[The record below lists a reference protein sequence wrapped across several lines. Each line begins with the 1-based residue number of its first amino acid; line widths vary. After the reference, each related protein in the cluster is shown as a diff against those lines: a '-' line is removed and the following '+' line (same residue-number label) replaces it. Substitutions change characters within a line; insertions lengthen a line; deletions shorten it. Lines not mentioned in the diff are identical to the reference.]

1 MTKNQLIKAISVSKN
16 NYMYVSKSFKSS
28 NSFLNTHIANERR
41 MVFTN
46 KIITDCTPN
55 STLFAISFTSCAESS
70 LLSLSRRD
78 RWGVWLKLKD
88 GIWVLSQ
95 SVPMHE
101 SISKFQEKKTSTVQ
115 FSMIPQ
121 RIENRMNNK
130 CVERTQVQN
139 VTEEDQ
145 MPTAALEFDWI
156 RTDTFICCIHTTFS
170 LVVIQNDIWFLL
182 FCWVVEACLLVQC
195 WENIHNLILFRHVWD
210 QKDPT
215 ITVIVPGLN
224 RCAKLSTL
232 MSCQVTWNL
241 APVCP
246 QSSNKRQ
253 FLRKQF
259 VDANLVDQAN
269 LVDAT
274 TLYNL
279 LT

>member
-130 CVERTQVQN
+130 CIERTQVQN

-170 LVVIQNDIWFLL
+170 LVIVIQNDIWFLL

-232 MSCQVTWNL
+232 MSCQVTYVESRACL
-241 APVCP
+241 PSEFQQASV
-246 QSSNKRQ
+246 SS
-253 FLRKQF
+253 
-259 VDANLVDQAN
+259 QAI
-269 LVDAT
+269 LGEISCASVHAT